1 MQNQNQN
8 PYHPQGDP
16 HSQDVQENKTIAAL
30 AYILF
35 FLPLLAAR
43 NSRFAMYHANQGLLL
58 LLAIIAGNIVL
69 SLIPFIGW
77 IVMPFFNIAV
87 IVYLV
92 IGIMNAVNGK
102 VQPLPF
108 MPKVDILK

>member
-16 HSQDVQENKTIAAL
+16 HSQDVQDNKTIAAL

-58 LLAIIAGNIVL
+58 LLALVAGNIVL
-69 SLIPFIGW
+69 GIIPLIGW
-77 IVMPFFNIAV
+77 ILLPILNLVGFI
-87 IVYLV
+87 YLI
-92 IGIMNAVNGK
+92 IGVMNAVNGK

>member
-8 PYHPQGDP
+8 PYNPQGDP
-16 HSQDVQENKTIAAL
+16 HSRDVEENKTIAAL
-30 AYILF
+30 SYILF

-58 LLAIIAGNIVL
+58 LLAIVAGNIVL
-69 SLIPFIGW
+69 GIIPFIGW
-77 IVMPFFNIAV
+77 ILLPILNLAGI
-87 IVYLV
+87 IYII
-92 IGIMNAVNGK
+92 IGVMNAVNGK

>member
-8 PYHPQGDP
+8 PYNPQGDP
-16 HSQDVQENKTIAAL
+16 HSRDVEENKTIAAL

-43 NSRFAMYHANQGLLL
+43 NSRFAMYHANQGLVL

-87 IVYLV
+87 IVYIV

-108 MPKVDILK
+108 MPKIDILK